1 MMETADQGKL
11 IVMLYDG
18 AIGYLEQAKGDL
30 GGKGYSDL
38 LFKAQDVITELM
50 CSLNFEAGD
59 IAKSLYNL
67 YDYINRRITQANIE
81 KDPQPIEEVIG
92 YLRELRGAWAEITH
106 VS

>member
-1 MMETADQGKL
+1 MDHQGEL

-18 AIGYLEQAKGDL
+18 AIRYLEQAKANL
-30 GGKGYSDL
+30 KGKDYSDL

-67 YDYINRRITQANIE
+67 YDYINRRITQANID
-81 KDPQPIEEVIG
+81 KDPQPIEEVVG
-92 YLRELRGAWAEITH
+92 YLKELRGAWAEITYG
-106 VS
+106 S